1 MAASRGACAAAAPVR
16 AMGGAAPAPR
26 GACVARAHYSGIA
39 GARKRVPLDNE
50 CIARI
55 PGARHSRRHRAYII
69 RPPRSVRRD
78 ACVPAPLPVPDAL
91 MKTVSASKL
100 VDLVAAI
107 VHGAG
112 SSQDEARTVAR
123 RLVDSNL
130 VGHDSHGVLRVAKY
144 LDWVRDGTLKP
155 NTPPQVVFESDT
167 IAIVDGQRG
176 FGQVTG
182 ETATRMGIAKA
193 KAKGI
198 AMIGLRNCGH
208 LGRLGDWAEMAAEA
222 GQVSLHFLN
231 TSGAQRVAPFG
242 GSDRRLST
250 NPMAIGVPVAGG
262 PPAILDITTSTVAEG
277 KLMVAMNKGDSV
289 PDGWIV
295 DKAGR
300 PTTDPKDFYDGGALL
315 TIGAHKG
322 SGLSILT
329 DLLAGAV
336 TTGRSSDPDDTILR
350 NNMLS
355 IYVDPSVYDREGVV
369 LAEAHRF
376 VEWVKASPPAKAGEP
391 RARAG
396 RHRAAHARGASRRAA
411 CRSTTRPGRT

>member
-1 MAASRGACAAAAPVR
+1 M
-16 AMGGAAPAPR
+16 APARRRTKCGPS
-26 GACVARAHYSGIA
+26 RA
-39 GARKRVPLDNE
+39 
-50 CIARI
+50 
-55 PGARHSRRHRAYII
+55 
-69 RPPRSVRRD
+69 
-78 ACVPAPLPVPDAL
+78 
-91 MKTVSASKL
+91 
-100 VDLVAAI
+100 
-107 VHGAG
+107 
-112 SSQDEARTVAR
+112 AR
-123 RLVDSNL
+123 RLEPRRPRLARRAARGQV
-130 VGHDSHGVLRVAKY
+130 
-144 LDWVRDGTLKP
+144 LDWCATARSP
-155 NTPPQVVFESDT
+155 NTPPQVAFESDT

-391 RARAG
+391 VLAPGDIERRTRAARLAGGVPLDDKTWQDLIDAARSVGIDEARA
-396 RHRAAHARGASRRAA
+396 AAIVG
-411 CRSTTRPGRT
+411 

>member
-1 MAASRGACAAAAPVR
+1 MKTLAAP
-16 AMGGAAPAPR
+16 
-26 GACVARAHYSGIA
+26 
-39 GARKRVPLDNE
+39 
-50 CIARI
+50 
-55 PGARHSRRHRAYII
+55 
-69 RPPRSVRRD
+69 
-78 ACVPAPLPVPDAL
+78 
-91 MKTVSASKL
+91 KL
-100 VDLVAAI
+100 VALVAA
-107 VHGAG
+107 VMQGAG
-112 SSQDEARTVAR
+112 CSEDEARTIAT

-130 VGHDSHGVLRVAKY
+130 VGHDSHGVLRVGKY
-144 LDWVRDGTLKP
+144 LEWVRDGTLKP
-155 NTPPQVVFESDT
+155 NTPPEIVFDSDT
-167 IAIVDGQRG
+167 IAIVDGRRG

-182 ETATRMGIAKA
+182 EFATRMGIAKA
-193 KAKGI
+193 RAKGI
-198 AMIGLRNCGH
+198 AMVGLRNCGH

-222 GQVSLHFLN
+222 GQASLHFLN

-250 NPMAIGVPVAGG
+250 NPMAIGVPVANG

-277 KLMVAMNKGDSV
+277 KLMVAMNKGEHV

-336 TTGRSSDPDDTILR
+336 TTGRSSDPDDTVLR

-355 IYVDPSVYDREGVV
+355 IYVDPSVYDRDHVV
-369 LAEAHRF
+369 LDEAKRF
-376 VEWVKASPPAKAGEP
+376 VEGVKASPPARPGEP
-391 RARAG
+391 VLAPGDVERRT
-396 RHRAAHARGASRRAA
+396 RAARLAGGVPIDDKTWQDLIDAARSVGVDASRAA
-411 CRSTTRPGRT
+411 AFVA

>member
-1 MAASRGACAAAAPVR
+1 MRT
-16 AMGGAAPAPR
+16 
-26 GACVARAHYSGIA
+26 
-39 GARKRVPLDNE
+39 
-50 CIARI
+50 
-55 PGARHSRRHRAYII
+55 
-69 RPPRSVRRD
+69 
-78 ACVPAPLPVPDAL
+78 VPAH
-91 MKTVSASKL
+91 KL

-107 VHGAG
+107 IHGGG
-112 SSQDEARTVAR
+112 SAPDEARTVAR
-123 RLVDSNL
+123 RLVESNL
-130 VGHDSHGVLRVAKY
+130 VGHDSHGVLRVGKY
-144 LDWVRDGTLKP
+144 LEWVRADWLRP
-155 NTPPQVVFESDT
+155 NTAAEVVFESDT
-167 IAIVDGQRG
+167 IAIVDGRRG
-176 FGQVTG
+176 FGQVIG
-182 ETATRMGIAKA
+182 EVATAMGIAKA

-198 AMIGLRNCGH
+198 AMVGLRNCGH
-208 LGRLGDWAEMAAEA
+208 LGRLGDWAEMAADA

-231 TSGAQRVAPFG
+231 TSGAQRVAPYG

-277 KLMVAMNKGDSV
+277 KLMVAMNRGDRV

-295 DKAGR
+295 DKSGR

-336 TTGRSSDPDDTILR
+336 TTGKSSDPDDTVLR

-369 LAEAHRF
+369 LVEAHRF
-376 VEWVKASPPAKAGEP
+376 LEWVKASPPAKPGEP
-391 RARAG
+391 VLAPGDIERRT
-396 RHRAAHARGASRRAA
+396 RAARLAGGVPLDDTTWQDLVDAARSVGIGEARVAELA
-411 CRSTTRPGRT
+411 T

>member
-1 MAASRGACAAAAPVR
+1 
-16 AMGGAAPAPR
+16 
-26 GACVARAHYSGIA
+26 
-39 GARKRVPLDNE
+39 
-50 CIARI
+50 
-55 PGARHSRRHRAYII
+55 
-69 RPPRSVRRD
+69 
-78 ACVPAPLPVPDAL
+78 
-91 MKTVSASKL
+91 MKTVPAGKL
-100 VDLVAAI
+100 VDLVGTIMQA
-107 VHGAG
+107 AG
-112 SSQDEARTVAR
+112 SSAAEARAIAT

-144 LDWVRDGTLKP
+144 LEWVRDGTLKP
-155 NTPPQVVFESDT
+155 NTAPEIVFDSDA
-167 IAIVDGQRG
+167 IAIIDGHRG

-182 ETATRMGIAKA
+182 EFATRMGIAKA
-193 KAKGI
+193 RSKGI
-198 AMIGLRNCGH
+198 AMVGLRNCGH

-222 GQVSLHFLN
+222 GCVSLHFLN

-250 NPMAIGVPVAGG
+250 NPMAIGVPVAKG

-277 KLMVAMNKGDSV
+277 KLMVAMNKGDRV

-336 TTGRSSDPDDTILR
+336 TTGRSSDPADTILR

-355 IYVDPSVYDREGVV
+355 IIIDPSVYDRSGTV
-369 LAEAHRF
+369 LDEAHRF
-376 VEWVKASPPAKAGEP
+376 VEWVKASPPARAGEP
-391 RARAG
+391 VLAPGDVERRTRADRLAG
-396 RHRAAHARGASRRAA
+396 GVPLDEKTWRDLIDAAHSVGIDESRASALVA
-411 CRSTTRPGRT
+411 